1 MKKGQK
7 VRVKSSGRIGVI
19 ADSEFFSWNY
29 KKHVR
34 YEVKFEGQKNT
45 CWYPKEELSTELV
58 EKATVVITA
67 EGGSVTLVISND
79 MEKNDGCHIEITGCP
94 ENLRVHQGLHV
105 SLATILLKGLSVTP

>member
-7 VRVKSSGRIGVI
+7 VRVKSSGKIGVI
-19 ADSEFFSWNY
+19 ADSEFFHWNY

-45 CWYPKEELSTELV
+45 CWYPKEELSTDLV
-58 EKATVVITA
+58 ERVNIVISG

-79 MEKNDGCHIEITGCP
+79 MVKNGGCHIEITGNP
-94 ENLRVHQGLHV
+94 ENLREHHGLHV
-105 SLATILLKGLSVTP
+105 SIATILLKGLSVNS

>member
-1 MKKGQK
+1 MRKGQK
-7 VRVKSSGRIGVI
+7 VRVKSSGKIGVI
-19 ADSEFFSWNY
+19 ADSEFFHWNY

-58 EKATVVITA
+58 ERATVVITA

-79 MEKNDGCHIEITGCP
+79 MEKDGGCHIEITGNP
-94 ENLRVHQGLHV
+94 ENLREHHGFHV
-105 SLATILLKGLSVTP
+105 SIATILLKGLSVNS